1 MLGIQLWLGSWS
13 ELGSWLG
20 SMSGLGL
27 GSWLGLGL
35 GSISGL
41 GYTVMCDK
49 DCCLC
54 TILHVLFK
62 FHYIN

>member
-13 ELGSWLG
+13 GLGSWLG
-20 SMSGLGL
+20 SMTVL

-35 GSISGL
+35 GSMSGL
-41 GYTVMCDK
+41 GYTVMCVK
-49 DCCLC
+49 DCCLF